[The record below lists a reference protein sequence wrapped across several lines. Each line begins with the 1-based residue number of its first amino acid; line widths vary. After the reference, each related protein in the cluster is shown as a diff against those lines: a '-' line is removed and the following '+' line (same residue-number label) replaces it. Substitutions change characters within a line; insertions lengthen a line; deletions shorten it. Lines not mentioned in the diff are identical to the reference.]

1 MHNQQHAMPD
11 SDAHGRG
18 QWSLLAHEVMPISSI
33 WNKICLLS
41 VLSCYALYQPYHVL
55 FTHSWPT
62 AQCMGFILLWIM
74 LY

>member
-11 SDAHGRG
+11 SDAPGRE

-41 VLSCYALYQPYHVL
+41 VLSCYALYQH
-55 FTHSWPT
+55 
-62 AQCMGFILLWIM
+62 
-74 LY
+74 